1 MSTFTEEEEKGN
13 RKPRWRKCPI
23 CDDSIYISDVRPVR
37 FHEGQE
43 NPKPRPGED
52 VVLRLMMRHSNS
64 TLALPK
70 EGGADVLNNVDD
82 VPWHFAANVLDYVR
96 IMKGTGQYMLEQ
108 YDEEIKALI
117 KQEKEDELMFG
128 EDSEWT
134 QKAIRT
140 INAAKDTAQTLDT
153 ETPIPHAKASAARGK
168 GPMCD
173 YFFYTAPPHIYLSPL
188 DIRILKT
195 KFGSFSCFPSTLLPR
210 VEHISTGHVVD
221 DLLRKKARYLGH
233 IPQGCLVSFIE
244 CDWAEIIPEDILE
257 AFKPD
262 LERRRKR
269 NREKEAQEEWERLE
283 AERIESA
290 EMRSM
295 RRNVSYFED
304 YSEPAKPVLNMDDF
318 QPLMST
324 SSATSSADRTT
335 NASAAGASGRDAAP
349 KTVWGTAAVRS
360 SPNLAAQKPSDEVDD
375 DGWLKEN
382 ELLGAAELE
391 MQSRMD
397 SLGVK
402 GESSGSK
409 SKGARKKKKQKITL
423 MTTGG
428 RRMG

>member
-1 MSTFTEEEEKGN
+1 MDTLTEEEEKGN
-13 RKPRWRKCPI
+13 RKSVWRKCPI

-43 NPKPRPGED
+43 HPLPRPGED

-82 VPWHFAANVLDYVR
+82 VPWHFAVNVLDYAR

-108 YDEEIKALI
+108 YDEEIKALME
-117 KQEKEDELMFG
+117 QEKQDELMFG

-134 QKAIRT
+134 QKAIRA
-140 INAAKDTAQTLDT
+140 INAAKETVQTLDT
-153 ETPIPHAKASAARGK
+153 ETPIPDAKASAAHGK
-168 GPMCD
+168 GPKCD

-195 KFGSFSCFPSTLLPR
+195 KFGNFSCFPSTLLPR

-233 IPQGCLVSFIE
+233 IPRGCLVSFIE
-244 CDWAEIIPEDILE
+244 CDWEEIIPEDILE

-269 NREKEAQEEWERLE
+269 NHEKEAQEEWERLQ

-295 RRNVSYFED
+295 RRNVPYLVD
-304 YSEPAKPVLNMDDF
+304 HSEPANPVLNMDDF

-324 SSATSSADRTT
+324 SSATCSAERTT
-335 NASAAGASGRDAAP
+335 NASAAVASERESAP
-349 KTVWGTAAVRS
+349 KTVWGTAAVRLP
-360 SPNLAAQKPSDEVDD
+360 PNLMPQKQSDEVD
-375 DGWLKEN
+375 DGWLKE
-382 ELLGAAELE
+382 EEFPGSAELE

-397 SLGVK
+397 SLGVN
-402 GESSGSK
+402 GESSGSR
-409 SKGARKKKKQKITL
+409 SKGSKKKKKQKITL